1 MSSSPNVVFKIR
13 YYKPEDAS
21 LDASNPI
28 NVDKINKRN
37 YYSSNA
43 GENDFLKYIDDG
55 IKRGNGFDYMDYMTS
70 HDESSGVFC
79 KDGLMTAEQKKEVR
93 NLLRKTKS
101 VIWDALLSLSE
112 DYGKAKIKSWQD
124 AMEIVKQN
132 LPKFLKENGL
142 DENNVI
148 WFAGLHRNTDNLH
161 IHISFFE
168 LEPTFNRANKKGE
181 FYHYG
186 PMKQTSIN
194 NMKINVEE
202 YMNGSKYFF
211 ESYRRNLVSGTE
223 SELKGL
229 NPLDDTHK
237 KIKKKLA
244 ELFHKMPKGKFGYGH
259 KSMESLRPLINEIAS
274 LIMSQNPSLLEEY
287 KKLKK
292 DLEERDLRVRRI
304 CESQHIDPERYM
316 LTDKYLK
323 DFNRRVGNKII
334 EYAKKYELD
343 SKWEGLS
350 YEKQALMRN
359 RIKRNNTLLFKS
371 TATLNKM
378 VAREADKVFTD
389 FRKRLKEAEYQRL
402 VEEGVIEAE

>member
-1 MSSSPNVVFKIR
+1 MTWGNGWCEPHEYHFNR
-13 YYKPEDAS
+13 YREKCIESAWGKTKDVEYLYEMNSAEIGRLLKQRWSELRESIITEENIYAM
-21 LDASNPI
+21 LDAQFNYIHLSGAY
-28 NVDKINKRN
+28 KRDCMFWGSREA
-37 YYSSNA
+37 YWS
-43 GENDFLKYIDDG
+43 DQYI
-55 IKRGNGFDYMDYMTS
+55 Y
-70 HDESSGVFC
+70 
-79 KDGLMTAEQKKEVR
+79 
-93 NLLRKTKS
+93 
-101 VIWDALLSLSE
+101 
-112 DYGKAKIKSWQD
+112 
-124 AMEIVKQN
+124 
-132 LPKFLKENGL
+132 
-142 DENNVI
+142 
-148 WFAGLHRNTDNLH
+148 
-161 IHISFFE
+161 
-168 LEPTFNRANKKGE
+168 
-181 FYHYG
+181 
-186 PMKQTSIN
+186 
-194 NMKINVEE
+194 E
-202 YMNGSKYFF
+202 Y
-211 ESYRRNLVSGTE
+211 
-223 SELKGL
+223 
-229 NPLDDTHK
+229 THK

-244 ELFHKMPKGKFGYGH
+244 ELFHKIPKGKLGYGH
-259 KSMESLRPLINEIAS
+259 KSMESLRPLIDEIAS

-287 KKLKK
+287 KRLKK